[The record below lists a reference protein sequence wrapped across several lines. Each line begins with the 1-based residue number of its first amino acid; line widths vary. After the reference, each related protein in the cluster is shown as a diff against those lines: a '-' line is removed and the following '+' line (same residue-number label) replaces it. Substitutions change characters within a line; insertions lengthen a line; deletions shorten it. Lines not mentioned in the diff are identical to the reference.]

1 MRKFKVIGV
10 MRDKMNREL
19 RKPGEVTAVPEEWI
33 ERLKKAG
40 VLGEE
45 IIESATVK
53 PPENAMMPK
62 AEAKGLG
69 DFVRKVTEKPKPL
82 GGGWYQLPDG
92 RKVRKKD
99 LEEGD

>member
-1 MRKFKVIGV
+1 MRKFKVTGA

-45 IIESATVK
+45 TIESATVK
-53 PPENAMMPK
+53 PPENAMKPP
-62 AEAKGLG
+62 A
-69 DFVRKVTEKPKPL
+69 KPKHL
-82 GGGWYQLPDG
+82 GGGWFEVASG
-92 RKVRKKD
+92 KKVRKSELK
-99 LEEGD
+99 EGEI

>member
-1 MRKFKVIGV
+1 MRKFKVTGV

-53 PPENAMMPK
+53 PPENAMKPK
-62 AEAKGLG
+62 AKAK
-69 DFVRKVTEKPKPL
+69 KL
-82 GGGWYQLPDG
+82 GGGWFETADG
-92 RKVRKKD
+92 RKVGKKD